1 MKAARVK
8 DGEITI
14 FDDPSPEPAAD
25 YARVRITSAGVCHSD
40 LHLAKGDWGFPGE
53 GAPLGHEAIGIVE
66 ALGPGAERFVSVG
79 DRVILGLG
87 GAGGGPWCGACEYCI
102 AGAPNH
108 CVHGGALMGTFAE
121 EFCAFA
127 PGLVSIPDSIPDHEA
142 PLACGGL
149 TAYGAVKK
157 LTKHGITPGRWIAI
171 VGAAGGLGHY
181 AVQIASAFGYR
192 VIGIDMGEE
201 RLEFVRSLGA
211 ERALSVDEAPE
222 VIANEFGGVNASLVF
237 AARIAGYQLGYSIL
251 RKKGLFV
258 GVGLPA
264 LEDGNFQITP
274 MDMLMREATV
284 IFSAVGT
291 VQDMRELVD
300 LASRGIVKTH
310 VGRTGA
316 MSELGAIFEELQ
328 TASYLG
334 RGVVTDM
341 SS

>member
-8 DGEITI
+8 DGELTI
-14 FDDPSPEPAAD
+14 FEDPTPEPAPD

-53 GAPLGHEAIGIVE
+53 GSPLGHEAIGVVE
-66 ALGPGAERFVSVG
+66 ALGPGAERFVNVG

-108 CVHGGALMGTFAE
+108 CEHGGALMGTFAE

-127 PGLVSIPDSIPDHEA
+127 PGLVAIPDSIPDTEA

-181 AVQIASAFGYR
+181 AVQLASAFGYR
-192 VIGIDMGEE
+192 VIGIDAAE
-201 RLEFVRSLGA
+201 RLDFVKSLGA
-211 ERALSVDEAPE
+211 ERVVSIEDAAE
-222 VIANEFGGVNASLVF
+222 VIANELGGVNASLVF
-237 AARIAGYQLGYSIL
+237 AARIGGYQLGYSIL

-264 LEDGNFQITP
+264 LQDGNFEIMP

-310 VGRTGA
+310 VGRTGP
-316 MSELGAIFEELQ
+316 MSDLGTIFDELQ
-328 TASYLG
+328 SASYLG
-334 RGVVTDM
+334 RAVLTDM
-341 SS
+341 TS

>member
-1 MKAARVK
+1 MKAARVQ
-8 DGEITI
+8 DGKLSLIE
-14 FDDPSPEPAAD
+14 DPTPEPEND
-25 YARVRITSAGVCHSD
+25 HARVRITSAGVCHSD
-40 LHLAKGDWGFPGE
+40 LHLRKGDWGIPGE
-53 GAPLGHEAIGIVE
+53 GMPLGHEAIGIVE

-87 GAGGGPWCGACEYCI
+87 GAGGGPWCGACEYCVS
-102 AGAPNH
+102 GAPQQ
-108 CVHGGALMGTFAE
+108 CDHGSALMGTFAE

-127 PGLVSIPDSIPDHEA
+127 PGLVAIPDSIPDDEA

-157 LTKHGITPGRWIAI
+157 LTKHGVTPGRWIAI

-181 AVQIASAFGYR
+181 AVQLASHFGYR
-192 VIGIDMGEE
+192 VIGIDAAN
-201 RLEFVRSLGA
+201 RLDFVKSLGA
-211 ERALSVDEAPE
+211 ERVVSIEDASD
-222 VIANEFGGVNASLVF
+222 VIMNELGGVNASLVF

-251 RKKGLFV
+251 RKRGLFV

-264 LEDGNFQITP
+264 IEDGNFQILP

-316 MSELGAIFEELQ
+316 LSELDDIFEELQ
-328 TASYLG
+328 SASYLG
-334 RGVVTDM
+334 RAVVTDM